1 MFSILSE
8 VDIFKN
14 RTKKTADIP
23 KLIGQSKA
31 VLEIKRLVKKVERS
45 DVQVLIYGE
54 TGTGKE
60 VIARTIHY
68 HSPRREGPFVA
79 INMGAISE
87 DLIESELF
95 GHEKGAFTG
104 AEERREGKFEEA
116 QGGTI
121 FLDEIGE
128 MDLNMQTKLLR
139 VLQEKK
145 ICRVGSNKE
154 VSLDVRILAATNKKL
169 EQEVLKGNF
178 REDLYYRLQGFLI
191 FMPPLRER
199 GKDVLLLANHFLSDF
214 CKANHMDRKSFNREV
229 EKVILQHPWP
239 GNIRQLKNF
248 IQRAALMSEST
259 VIRVEDLVFS
269 PSVTGMERKEGMGK
283 ETENRLD
290 KLSDRVRKNYKEIS
304 GSFFRKM
311 KTFKN

>member
-1 MFSILSE
+1 MFNILSE

-14 RTKKTADIP
+14 KAIKAANNP

-31 VLEIKRLVKKVERS
+31 ILQIKRLVKKVERS

-60 VIARTIHY
+60 VIARTIHS

-139 VLQEKK
+139 VLQEKV
-145 ICRVGSNKE
+145 ICRVGSNRE
-154 VSLDVRILAATNKKL
+154 ISLDVRILAATNRKL

-214 CKANHMDRKSFNREV
+214 CKANQKERKSFNREV
-229 EKVILQHPWP
+229 EKVILQHHWP
-239 GNIRQLKNF
+239 GNIRELKYF
-248 IQRAALMSEST
+248 VQRAVLMSESA

-269 PSVTGMERKEGMGK
+269 PSVAGVEREELMAKEAGNG
-283 ETENRLD
+283 LD
-290 KLSDRVRKNYKEIS
+290 KLSDQFRKNYKEIS
-304 GSFFRKM
+304 GSFLRKIKM
-311 KTFKN
+311 LKN